1 MDSTKRCR
9 IRLDN
14 LQLWP
19 LRYRWTVNLE
29 KSLAIDPELV
39 FLDSIDSTNLEL
51 ARLLAGSSKPD
62 LFAIVAAQQTS
73 GKGRLGRTWVSE
85 PESSISL
92 SILLRPGD
100 GIEQGLIPL
109 FIGSMVSIALSK
121 VTGQTAQVKW
131 PNDILIEEKKVCGIL
146 SELSEHGI
154 ITGIGI
160 NLRTQEGAPE
170 TACSVSDFSQASF
183 DDVLSEALFQ
193 IRAGWTKWLAMSN
206 EFALQLVRDSSSTIG
221 SEVRAILP
229 SGEEVTG
236 TAVSIEPDG
245 RLQIQGADLHQLSAA
260 DVWHLR
266 N

>member
-1 MDSTKRCR
+1 MDSTKRSR

-19 LRYRWTVNLE
+19 LRYRWRVNLE

-39 FLDSIDSTNLEL
+39 FLESIDSTNLEL
-51 ARLLAGSSKPD
+51 GRLLAASSKPD

-73 GKGRLGRTWVSE
+73 GKGRLDRTWVSE

-100 GIEQGLIPL
+100 EMERRLIPL
-109 FIGSMVSIALSK
+109 FIGSMVSGALSK
-121 VTGQTAQVKW
+121 MTRVTARVKW
-131 PNDILIEEKKVCGIL
+131 PNDVLIKDKKVCGIL
-146 SELSEHGI
+146 SELTEHGVI
-154 ITGIGI
+154 VGIGI
-160 NLRTQEGAPE
+160 NVGKQEGAPE

-183 DDVLSEALFQ
+183 DDVLSEVLFQ
-193 IRAGWTKWLAMSN
+193 IRTGWTKWMVMSN
-206 EFALQLVRDSSSTIG
+206 EFALQVVRDSSSTIG

-229 SGEEVTG
+229 SGEEIIG

-245 RLQIQGADLHQLSAA
+245 RLQIQGADLYQLSAA